1 MSHKA
6 LVMTRV
12 ALILGVAFSF
22 WEFSAYPRGLFM
34 GSLSA
39 IRGEPKLIVHGRASS
54 LARHL
59 SAVYRERFQ
68 LSVRRHGCCV
78 AGGSHTWYMA
88 GHRAATRFFIL
99 QKYGQDAFE
108 LAEKEAELRSAEQ
121 RRQWEE
127 EAAARRDG

>member
-22 WEFSAYPRGLFM
+22 WELGAYPRGLFM

-39 IRGEPKLIVHGRASS
+39 IRGEPKLIVQGRPSS

-59 SAVYRERFQ
+59 SSVYRDRFR

-78 AGGSHTWYMA
+78 SGGSHAWYTS
-88 GHRAATRFFIL
+88 GHRAATRFFIR
-99 QKYGQDAFE
+99 QQYGQDAFE
-108 LAEKEAELRSAEQ
+108 LAEKEAELRRAKQ
-121 RRQWEE
+121 RRRWEE